1 MATDRLAGAPSYAG
15 PWSRIQPALTPW
27 IADVVRDMGFEQM
40 TPVQAGTIPL
50 FLQHKDVVV
59 EAVTGS
65 GKTLAFVIPV
75 IERLARR
82 ERPLGKREIGA
93 VVIAPTRELAIQIH
107 AVFNH
112 FLAAQPTAQNPDQPS
127 TSTAPPPTA
136 HPSAP
141 VAPALL
147 LIGGNSLQDDKKQF
161 FETGADILVGTPG
174 RLEEFLLGSSSV
186 ALNKKSKGKGSVSRG
201 SGTGVGDTRELE
213 VLVMDEADRLL
224 DLGFTPTLTRLL
236 EHFPKQR
243 RTGLFS
249 ATMTDALGQLVRVG
263 LRNPVRVVVKVEAKN
278 AKGKEKAEAAGDRK
292 IPSLLQNGYV
302 VCLPEERLAM
312 LFRILRQEAFPAPDE
327 ADGSSAVD
335 SASEGARKFIVY
347 FSTCAAVDYFY
358 KVLSAMPSLAKS
370 GFSLH
375 SLHGQQS
382 PTRRSSTFAA
392 FIALPPTTPGVL
404 LCTDVAARG
413 LDLPDVDVV
422 VQVDPPVDP
431 RAFGH
436 RIGRT
441 ARAGRSGKAV
451 VLLNKGKE
459 EGYVDFLQIRKIPLR
474 LFDYSGGTSSAD
486 LAAEADKLR
495 SEMQIAILTDRDMHD
510 RGIKAFVSS
519 IRSYSKHEASY
530 LFRLQDLDLVGL
542 AKAFALLRM
551 PKVAELKGK
560 EKEIAERWQDR
571 DVDWDH
577 YAYADKTREKQRK
590 SDLKAQQEKQA
601 QADSRKRARA
611 EAAAEAAA
619 SADGQDLEEPDEKK
633 FKKGE
638 HKDKNRS
645 WSAQEDNDAR
655 KAARRAKRLAR
666 IKAQHAAAQSERL
679 SAIKAA
685 GGVEGDEDAEQDW
698 KEELARAKREK
709 KEEKKRLAGALG
721 TSRHERIAAPVG
733 GGGLAGVAFEGLD

>member
-1 MATDRLAGAPSYAG
+1 MASDRLAAAPSYAG
-15 PWSRIQPALTPW
+15 PWSRLKPALTPW

-65 GKTLAFVIPV
+65 GKTLAFAIPV

-82 ERPLGKREIGA
+82 ERPLGRREIGA

-107 AVFNH
+107 SVFNH
-112 FLAAQPTAQNPDQPS
+112 FLAAQPTAQIPDDPS
-127 TSTAPPPTA
+127 TSTAPPPALAT
-136 HPSAP
+136 STP

-186 ALNKKSKGKGSVSRG
+186 AVNKKGKGKGSVSRG
-201 SGTGVGDTRELE
+201 SGTGVGDTRQLE

-278 AKGKEKAEAAGDRK
+278 AKGKEQAEAAGDRK
-292 IPSLLQNGYV
+292 IPSLLQNGFV
-302 VCLPEERLAM
+302 VCRPEERLAM
-312 LFRILRQEAFPAPDE
+312 LFRILRQEAFPAPEDPDGGTE
-327 ADGSSAVD
+327 AGT
-335 SASEGARKFIVY
+335 ASEGARKFIVY
-347 FSTCAAVDYFY
+347 FSTCAAVDYFF
-358 KVLSAMPSLAKS
+358 KVLSAMPSLAKA

-392 FIALPPTTPGVL
+392 FTALPPTTPGVL

-459 EGYVDFLQIRKIPLR
+459 EGYVDFLQIRKIPLQH
-474 LFDYSGGTSSAD
+474 FDYDVAPGSTD
-486 LAAEADKLR
+486 LAAEAEALR
-495 SEMQIAILTDRDMHD
+495 KEMQTAILTDRDMHD

-560 EKEIAERWQDR
+560 EKEVAERWQDR
-571 DVDWDH
+571 EVDWDH
-577 YAYADKTREKQRK
+577 YAYADKAREKQRRI
-590 SDLKAQQEKQA
+590 DLKAQQEKQA
-601 QADSRKRARA
+601 QAESRKRARA
-611 EAAAEAAA
+611 EAAEA
-619 SADGQDLEEPDEKK
+619 SAALDEEALGEPDEKK

-666 IKAQHAAAQSERL
+666 VKAQHAAAQSERL
-679 SAIKAA
+679 AAIKAT
-685 GGVEGDEDAEQDW
+685 GGDVGDEDAEQDW

-709 KEEKKRLAGALG
+709 KEGKKRLAGALG
-721 TSRHERIAAPVG
+721 TSKQDRVVAPVG

>member
-1 MATDRLAGAPSYAG
+1 MATDRLAAAPSYAG

-107 AVFNH
+107 SVFNH
-112 FLAAQPTAQNPDQPS
+112 FLAAQPTAQNPDDPS
-127 TSTAPPPTA
+127 TSTAPPPAPT
-136 HPSAP
+136 SATP
-141 VAPALL
+141 VGPALL

-186 ALNKKSKGKGSVSRG
+186 AINKKGKGKGSVSRG
-201 SGTGVGDTRELE
+201 SGTGVGDTRQLE

-292 IPSLLQNGYV
+292 IPSLLQNGFV
-302 VCLPEERLAM
+302 VCRPEERLAM
-312 LFRILRQEAFPAPDE
+312 LFRILRQEAFPSPDE
-327 ADGSSAVD
+327 AGGEVESTG
-335 SASEGARKFIVY
+335 EGARKFIVY
-347 FSTCAAVDYFY
+347 FSTCAAVDYFF

-392 FIALPPTTPGVL
+392 FIALPSTTPGVL

-436 RIGRT
+436 RVGRT

-451 VLLNKGKE
+451 VLLNKGRE
-459 EGYVDFLQIRKIPLR
+459 EGYVDFLQIRKIPLQR
-474 LFDYSGGTSSAD
+474 FDYLGGENASD
-486 LAAEADKLR
+486 LATEAEALR
-495 SEMQIAILTDRDMHD
+495 AEMQTAILTDRDLHD
-510 RGIKAFVSS
+510 RGVKAFVSS

-560 EKEIAERWQDR
+560 EKEIADRWQDR
-571 DVDWDH
+571 EVDWDH

-590 SDLKAQQEKQA
+590 SELKAQQEKRA
-601 QADSRKRARA
+601 EAESRKRARA
-611 EAAAEAAA
+611 EAAAA
-619 SADGQDLEEPDEKK
+619 SASLDGAEELGEPYEKR
-633 FKKGE
+633 FKRGE
-638 HKDKNRS
+638 HKDKNRA
-645 WSAQEDNDAR
+645 WSAQEDSDAR

-666 IKAQHAAAQSERL
+666 VKAQHAAAQAERL
-679 SAIKAA
+679 SAVKAT
-685 GGVEGDEDAEQDW
+685 GGADGDEDAEQDW

-709 KEEKKRLAGALG
+709 KEEKKRLGGALG
-721 TSRHERIAAPVG
+721 TSKLDRVVAPVG

>member
-1 MATDRLAGAPSYAG
+1 MATDRLAAAPSYAG

-82 ERPLGKREIGA
+82 ETPLGKREIGA

-107 AVFNH
+107 SVFQH
-112 FLAAQPTAQNPDQPS
+112 FLTAQPTAQNSDDPS
-127 TSTAPPPTA
+127 TSTAPPPATT
-136 HPSAP
+136 SATP
-141 VAPALL
+141 VGPALL

-186 ALNKKSKGKGSVSRG
+186 AINKKGKGKGSVSRG
-201 SGTGVGDTRELE
+201 SGTGVGDTRQLE

-292 IPSLLQNGYV
+292 IPSLLQNGFV
-302 VCLPEERLAM
+302 VCRLEERLAM
-312 LFRILRQEAFPAPDE
+312 LFRILRQEAFPSPDE
-327 ADGSSAVD
+327 AGNEAER
-335 SASEGARKFIVY
+335 ANEGARKFIVY
-347 FSTCAAVDYFY
+347 FSTCAAVDYFF

-392 FIALPPTTPGVL
+392 FIALPSTTPGVL

-436 RIGRT
+436 RVGRT

-451 VLLNKGKE
+451 VLLNKGRE
-459 EGYVDFLQIRKIPLR
+459 EGYVDFLQIRKIPLQR
-474 LFDYSGGTSSAD
+474 FEYPGSQGASDIATE
-486 LAAEADKLR
+486 AETLR
-495 SEMQIAILTDRDMHD
+495 AEMQTAILTDRDLHD
-510 RGIKAFVSS
+510 RGVKAFVSS

-560 EKEIAERWQDR
+560 EKDIADRWQDR
-571 DVDWDH
+571 EVDWDH

-590 SDLKAQQEKQA
+590 SELKAQQEKRA
-601 QADSRKRARA
+601 EADSRKRARA
-611 EAAAEAAA
+611 EAAAA
-619 SADGQDLEEPDEKK
+619 SASHVDAEELGEPEEKK

-638 HKDKNRS
+638 HKDKNRA
-645 WSAQEDNDAR
+645 WSAQEDSDAR

-666 IKAQHAAAQSERL
+666 VKAQHAAAQAERL
-679 SAIKAA
+679 SVIKEA
-685 GGVEGDEDAEQDW
+685 GGADGDEDAEQDW

-709 KEEKKRLAGALG
+709 KEEKKRLGGAVG
-721 TSRHERIAAPVG
+721 TSKLDRVVAPVG